1 MLRHPLLKGGAI
13 AIACMLLGPGGCQD
27 YGFEELPSSV
37 IREKRFTVTVS
48 VSQDVDILFVID
60 NSRSMVGEQLALAAS
75 FRAFTDVL
83 DEKFGEDR
91 YRIAVVTTGMESLD
105 CGPCPPDET
114 IYSCINDTGEN
125 GRFQDRLGHN
135 VGTIDNPH
143 FEFVTDQ
150 SCRVITSANL
160 DCFYDEVDDQGVVF
174 VGTRGCGY
182 EKGLAP
188 VRAALSQP
196 LIDSWNANFL
206 RDNATLAVVVVTDEE
221 DCGEVGDITEQI
233 MGISGKAC
241 YYAAKGVAPDG
252 SLSDPVEGRPYELT
266 PVRDYYDFL
275 VDLKG
280 GRASLVKFA
289 AIVGTDPEGPE
300 ATEIEYE
307 SDAPT
312 ADSLPA
318 CFTPDCTGEYCEAK
332 PGTRY
337 LELVELFGD
346 NGFSGTICQPDFS
359 DTMEA
364 LGTFIACPEEFKLS
378 EEILDPGL
386 ANILVNDVAVPRY
399 SCSGSSQ
406 DDIEVC
412 SGPND
417 DTCSAGDC
425 VETWSYQPPSDPPD
439 PDAPGGLI
447 TFADHYDPCNLIAEG
462 DINIEL
468 IYVTR

>member
-1 MLRHPLLKGGAI
+1 
-13 AIACMLLGPGGCQD
+13 
-27 YGFEELPSSV
+27 
-37 IREKRFTVTVS
+37 
-48 VSQDVDILFVID
+48 
-60 NSRSMVGEQLALAAS
+60 
-75 FRAFTDVL
+75 
-83 DEKFGEDR
+83 
-91 YRIAVVTTGMESLD
+91 
-105 CGPCPPDET
+105 
-114 IYSCINDTGEN
+114 
-125 GRFQDRLGHN
+125 
-135 VGTIDNPH
+135 
-143 FEFVTDQ
+143 
-150 SCRVITSANL
+150 
-160 DCFYDEVDDQGVVF
+160 
-174 VGTRGCGY
+174 
-182 EKGLAP
+182 
-188 VRAALSQP
+188 
-196 LIDSWNANFL
+196 
-206 RDNATLAVVVVTDEE
+206 VVTDEE

-233 MGISGKAC
+233 PGIAGKAC

-252 SLSDPVEGRPYELT
+252 SLSDSVEGRPYELSS
-266 PVRDYYDFL
+266 VRDYYEFL

-289 AIVGTDPEGPE
+289 AIVGTDSEGPE
-300 ATEIEYE
+300 ATTIEYQSE
-307 SDAPT
+307 DAT
-312 ADSLPA
+312 ADVLPV
-318 CFTPDCTGEYCEAK
+318 CSTPGCSGQYCEAF

-359 DTMEA
+359 ETMEK

-406 DDIEVC
+406 DDIETC

-447 TFADHYDPCNLIAEG
+447 TFAEHYDPCNLITEG